1 MAKIIIIGAAPRSLV
16 NFRGELIKT
25 LAKSHDVIALAGGA
39 TVDEIAAIDSLGV
52 RYIDVPVKRTS
63 MNPFTDLKTMRF
75 YRSIFEQEQPDYV
88 LSYTIKPIIWG
99 GIALRARPSARF
111 IALITGLGYAFE
123 GQGFKRGV
131 LCWIVSKLY
140 KQSLKRANQVVFQN
154 PDDLNYFVEHELT
167 SRNKTYVVPG
177 SGVPL
182 THFELR
188 VLPKAELTFLM
199 VARLLKEKGVFEFV
213 EAACL
218 VKKQFPNVCFQ
229 LLGGLD
235 PSPDGI
241 NQTVVDDWVAQ
252 GCIEYLGETKDVR
265 PYFAQSHVFVL
276 PSFYREG
283 LPRTILEAMA
293 TGRAILTTDNV
304 GCREPIVDGEN
315 GWLVP
320 VKDSDA
326 LAERMIWFI
335 KNPEMIE
342 PMGIA
347 SRKMAEER
355 FDVHKVNA
363 QMLKIM
369 GLDKDINSTNFGAD
383 SSSHA

>member
-1 MAKIIIIGAAPRSLV
+1 MKKVIVIGALPGSLI
-16 NFRGELIKT
+16 NFRGELIKI
-25 LAKSHDVIALAGGA
+25 LAKKHDVIALAGGA
-39 TVDEIAAIDSLGV
+39 TVDEIAAIESLGV
-52 RYIDVPVKRTS
+52 RYIDVPVVRTS

-75 YRSIFEQEQPDYV
+75 YRSVFEKEQPDYV

-99 GIALRARPSARF
+99 GIALRTISAARF
-111 IALITGLGYAFE
+111 TALITGLGYAFE

-131 LCWIVSKLY
+131 LRWIVSRLY
-140 KQSLKRANQVVFQN
+140 QTALKKADQVVFQN
-154 PDDLNYFVEHELT
+154 SDDLNYFVERGLT

-182 THFELR
+182 AHFEHCA
-188 VLPKAELTFLM
+188 LPETQLTFLM

-213 EAACL
+213 DAACQ
-218 VKKQFPNVCFQ
+218 VKKRFTNARFQ

-241 NQTVVDDWVAQ
+241 NQTVVDDWLAQ

-304 GCREPIVDGEN
+304 GCREPIVEGEN

-320 VKDSDA
+320 VRDSQA
-326 LAERMIWFI
+326 LAEKMIWFI
-335 KNPEMIE
+335 ENPEQIE
-342 PMGIA
+342 SMGLA
-347 SRKMAEER
+347 SRKMAEDK

-363 QMLKIM
+363 RMLEIM
-369 GLDKDINSTNFGAD
+369 GLD
-383 SSSHA
+383 

>member
-1 MAKIIIIGAAPRSLV
+1 MKKIIIIGALPSSII

-25 LAKSHDVIALAGGA
+25 LTKAYHVIALAGGA
-39 TVDEIAAIDSLGV
+39 NNTEIAAIELLGV
-52 RYIDVPVKRTS
+52 RYIDVPIKRTS
-63 MNPFTDLKTMRF
+63 MNPFSDLKTMQF
-75 YRSIFEQEQPDYV
+75 YRSVFEQEQPDYV

-99 GIALRARPSARF
+99 GIALRSLSSVRF
-111 IALITGLGYAFE
+111 TALITGLGYAFE
-123 GQGFKRGV
+123 GQGFKRVV
-131 LCWIVSKLY
+131 LRWLVSRLY
-140 KQSLKRANQVVFQN
+140 KLSLKRAKQVVFQN
-154 PDDLNYFVEHELT
+154 PDDLNYFVERGLT
-167 SRNKTYVVPG
+167 SRNKSYLVPG

-182 THFELR
+182 AHFEHR
-188 VLPKAELTFLM
+188 ALPTAELTFLM

-213 EAACL
+213 EAACQ
-218 VKKQFPNVCFQ
+218 VKKNFPNVHFQ
-229 LLGGLD
+229 LLGCLD

-252 GCIEYLGETKDVR
+252 GCIEYLGETNDVR
-265 PYFAQSHVFVL
+265 PYFTQSHVFVL

-293 TGRAILTTDNV
+293 MGRPILTTDNV
-304 GCREPIVDGEN
+304 GCREPIVDGKN

-320 VKDSDA
+320 VKDSVA

-335 KNPEMIE
+335 NNSEMIE

-347 SRKMAEER
+347 SRKIAEER

-369 GLDKDINSTNFGAD
+369 VLDKDINSINFGVD
-383 SSSHA
+383 SSSHV

>member
-1 MAKIIIIGAAPRSLV
+1 MKVIIIGASPRSLV

-25 LAKSHDVIALAGGA
+25 LAISHDVIALAGGA
-39 TVDEIAAIDSLGV
+39 TADEISTIESLGV

-99 GIALRARPSARF
+99 GIALRTLPGARF
-111 IALITGLGYAFE
+111 TALITGLGYAFE

-131 LCWIVSKLY
+131 LRWIVSKLY
-140 KQSLKRANQVVFQN
+140 KLSLKRANQVVFQN
-154 PDDLNYFVEHELT
+154 SDDLNYFVERGLT

-182 THFELR
+182 AHFEHR

-213 EAACL
+213 DAACQ
-218 VKKQFPNVCFQ
+218 VKKQFPNVRFQ

-241 NQTVVDDWVAQ
+241 NQNVVDDWVAQ

-304 GCREPIVDGEN
+304 GCREPIVEGEN

-320 VKDSDA
+320 VRDSKA
-326 LAERMIWFI
+326 LAEKMMWFI
-335 KNPEMIE
+335 DHPEQVE
-342 PMGIA
+342 SMGLA
-347 SRKMAEER
+347 SRKMAEDK
-355 FDVHKVNA
+355 FDVFKVNA
-363 QMLKIM
+363 QMLEIM
-369 GLDKDINSTNFGAD
+369 GFQ
-383 SSSHA
+383 